1 MFRMFSTVVIFLC
14 FAGNVWSGELPSW
27 IDSMIVTPLDD
38 TQRGALTLSGDWL
51 DTCVPDTVSHTV
63 ADGVI
68 ALVVEHDGINVGCG
82 DAITPWSLTEEFGP
96 LAPTTY
102 SITATLYAVDPNDR
116 QNRILESGP
125 DVLVETYPVP
135 EPASV
140 VLLLLG
146 LLTLIRKKENPRMA
160 KPDHG

>member
-1 MFRMFSTVVIFLC
+1 
-14 FAGNVWSGELPSW
+14 
-27 IDSMIVTPLDD
+27 
-38 TQRGALTLSGDWL
+38 
-51 DTCVPDTVSHTV
+51 V

-96 LAPTTY
+96 LAPATY

-135 EPASV
+135 EPASA
-140 VLLLLG
+140 VLFILG
-146 LLTLIRKKENPRMA
+146 LLTLIWKKENPRMT
-160 KPDHG
+160 KPDHGSLTQAPSCRCCPACVLATPRNVRANRAGTGHCRAERAAG